1 MSKEMI
7 DLKNIYFSYNGETVL
22 ENISLK
28 IVENDFMAIIGP
40 NGGGKTTLLKLILGL
55 VKPSKGSIS
64 VMGKTPEKGRRYIG
78 YLQQHPD
85 LDMRFPISVYEAVLM
100 GRYRGI
106 ARKYTPEDRE
116 AVKAALATIDML
128 KLKSRHIGM
137 LSGGQLQRVLIARA
151 IVREP
156 VLLLMDEPMA
166 SIDPEMQK
174 SMYELF
180 TRLSKKM
187 AIVFVTHDISAISI
201 YIEKVVCLNRK
212 LFYHGPKEGSLGKLE
227 KTYGCPVEAIA
238 HGIPHRVLKKHLDD
252 PDG

>member
-1 MSKEMI
+1 
-7 DLKNIYFSYNGETVL
+7 VL
-22 ENISLK
+22 EDINLK
-28 IVENDFMAIIGP
+28 IMKNDLMAIIGP
-40 NGGGKTTLLKLILGL
+40 NGGGKTTLIKLILGL
-55 VKPSKGSIS
+55 LKPLKGNIRI
-64 VMGKTPEKGRRYIG
+64 MGEAPEKGRKRKG

-85 LDMRFPISVYEAVLM
+85 LDMRFPISVHDTVLM
-100 GRYRGI
+100 GRYRGV
-106 ARKYTPEDRE
+106 AQRYTPEDMK
-116 AVKAALATIDML
+116 AVQKALVTMGIS
-128 KLKSRHIGM
+128 KLGSRHIGM

-156 VLLLMDEPMA
+156 LLLLMDEPLA
-166 SIDPEMQK
+166 SIDTEMQK

-180 TRLSKKM
+180 VKLRKKM

-238 HGIPHRVLKKHLDD
+238 HGVPHRVLKKHL
-252 PDG
+252 